1 MDVTQGNPQ
10 GDPQG
15 KAPLSVFEPAY
26 PPALPVPVAPP
37 VRPPPRAAR
46 MTQAEKDRREQE
58 AADASAADR
67 AVLSGAWSGA
77 NEYTAERVLGRGAF
91 GTVYAARSVRTG
103 EAVAIKRIDGVFA
116 SRSGVAQALRELSLH
131 VHVDA
136 GGGRGSVARLVDVVV
151 PDSPAAYT
159 SLFAVFERLGG
170 SLDGRLNDHE
180 RWSRIPFG
188 EARSAAQSLVRCVAR
203 LHACRVAHRDI
214 KPQNVL
220 VDDGAEGAA
229 PARIVLC
236 DLGMARLSE
245 SESGGGIPGDGED
258 EGCMQAQAQAQA
270 SHAPWTDYVTTRW
283 YRPPE
288 VCCAVPSDG
297 TSALAA
303 DVWSLGC
310 VLGEMLV
317 GGRPLFRGR
326 SAASQARIIGEAL
339 GRLPAE
345 SEAWYRASCC
355 DLKATDAML
364 AGAAAP
370 SGAGRLA
377 ALMKDLPPMA
387 FDLIRS
393 MLRYD
398 PIDRVTA
405 EAALQ
410 HPFFAS
416 ESADSDSDGEGI
428 RGSGTEAE
436 AATVRPAKRPAG
448 CPFIED
454 ASSGDPL
461 PRHLQGRA
469 RAAVFAEVL
478 RCRAYLEECERL
490 RTSGAERDKGASDS
504 GTAPPRAEEGTLPG
518 REGDGFADVVPRG
531 PFAFSFALSVARQ
544 SRASKRPPPKPTA
557 LKTRTR
563 PLKGVLPKAVRVART
578 RTRSNGGCALMAIE
592 ADADADADAD
602 AHADVADLSMSP

>member
-1 MDVTQGNPQ
+1 
-10 GDPQG
+10 
-15 KAPLSVFEPAY
+15 
-26 PPALPVPVAPP
+26 
-37 VRPPPRAAR
+37 
-46 MTQAEKDRREQE
+46 MTQAEKDRREEE
-58 AADASAADR
+58 AARAADQ
-67 AVLSGAWSGA
+67 AVLSGAWSGGD
-77 NEYTAERVLGRGAF
+77 EYTAERVLGRGAF

-103 EAVAIKRIDGVFA
+103 EAVAIKRIDGVFT

-170 SLDGRLNDHE
+170 SLDGRLNDRE

-188 EARSAAQSLVRCVAR
+188 EARSAAHSLVRCVAR

-245 SESGGGIPGDGED
+245 SGGGVPVDGED
-258 EGCMQAQAQAQA
+258 DASMQPQA

-297 TSALAA
+297 ASALAA

-339 GRLPAE
+339 GRLPADGG
-345 SEAWYRASCC
+345 A
-355 DLKATDAML
+355 DLLKG
-364 AGAAAP
+364 GAQLGVALDGGGLLRKRCVVRGPGGAVQP
-370 SGAGRLA
+370 VPVGGAG
-377 ALMKDLPPMA
+377 
-387 FDLIRS
+387 
-393 MLRYD
+393 
-398 PIDRVTA
+398 
-405 EAALQ
+405 Q
-410 HPFFAS
+410 H
-416 ESADSDSDGEGI
+416 
-428 RGSGTEAE
+428 
-436 AATVRPAKRPAG
+436 
-448 CPFIED
+448 
-454 ASSGDPL
+454 
-461 PRHLQGRA
+461 HL
-469 RAAVFAEVL
+469 L
-478 RCRAYLEECERL
+478 
-490 RTSGAERDKGASDS
+490 
-504 GTAPPRAEEGTLPG
+504 
-518 REGDGFADVVPRG
+518 
-531 PFAFSFALSVARQ
+531 VARLD
-544 SRASKRPPPKPTA
+544 P
-557 LKTRTR
+557 
-563 PLKGVLPKAVRVART
+563 RV
-578 RTRSNGGCALMAIE
+578 
-592 ADADADADAD
+592 
-602 AHADVADLSMSP
+602 